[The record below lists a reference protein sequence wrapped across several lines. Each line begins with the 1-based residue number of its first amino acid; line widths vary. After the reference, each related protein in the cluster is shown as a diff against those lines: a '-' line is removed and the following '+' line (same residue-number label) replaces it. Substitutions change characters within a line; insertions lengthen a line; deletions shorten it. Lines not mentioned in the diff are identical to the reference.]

1 MCRRYILLSLSCM
14 KYLRSNKRTYESRHG
29 NEGIE
34 NFWVYLITPLGVI
47 TSEHTLQMKRLWI
60 AIIEIFMLCIAHL
73 SL

>member
-14 KYLRSNKRTYESRHG
+14 KHLRSNKGTYEPRHG

-60 AIIEIFMLCIAHL
+60 TIVVIYTAHSNL
-73 SL
+73 